1 VIEFAPTASVEMLNV
16 VFPALIAPVPRVV
29 LPSVNVT
36 VPVAVAGVI
45 VAVNFTDEPYAEGFA
60 DEASV
65 MVGLALFTIW
75 VSTEDVLPL
84 YFVLP
89 PYEAVIECE
98 PAASFGLLK
107 VACPLL
113 SVPVPRVV
121 PPSLNVTVPVA
132 KKGVTIAVNV
142 TELP

>member
-1 VIEFAPTASVEMLNV
+1 MIEFDPTASVEMLNV
-16 VFPALIAPVPRVV
+16 AFPALIVPVPSVV
-29 LPSVNVT
+29 FPSANVT
-36 VPVAVAGVI
+36 VPVAVVGVT
-45 VAVNFTDEPYAEGFA
+45 VAVNVTDEPYADGFA
-60 DEASV
+60 DETSV
-65 MVGLALFTIW
+65 TVVLALFTIW

-84 YFVLP
+84 YLELP

-98 PAASFGLLK
+98 PCASFELLK

>member
-1 VIEFAPTASVEMLNV
+1 VIEFDPAASVEMLIV
-16 VFPALIAPVPRVV
+16 AFPALSVADPIVV
-29 LPSVNVT
+29 LPFVKVT
-36 VPVAVAGVI
+36 VPVAVAGVT
-45 VAVNFTDEPYAEGFA
+45 VAVNFTDEPYADGFA

-98 PAASFGLLK
+98 LTASFELLK

-113 SVPVPRVV
+113 SVPVPSVV

>member
-1 VIEFAPTASVEMLNV
+1 MLNV
-16 VFPALIAPVPRVV
+16 AFPALSVADPIVV
-29 LPSVNVT
+29 LPFVKVT
-36 VPVAVAGVI
+36 VPVAVAGVT
-45 VAVNFTDEPYAEGFA
+45 VAVNFTDEPYADGFA
-60 DEASV
+60 DEASA

-98 PAASFGLLK
+98 LTASFELLK

-113 SVPVPRVV
+113 SVPVPSVV